1 MVSRVFDFIRTF
13 ELMEVCQ
20 KWRGKMREW
29 VETFANN
36 LIGWIILLFDALRIR
51 QHVTSYP
58 EFGMAI
64 PLEIERVAPMPVR
77 SGQRLARGPTSPH
90 RRSDF

>member
-1 MVSRVFDFIRTF
+1 MVSRIFDFIRTF

-20 KWRGKMREW
+20 KRRGKMREW
-29 VETFANN
+29 GETFTNN

-51 QHVTSYP
+51 HTSYP

-64 PLEIERVAPMPVR
+64 PLEIERVAPTPVR
-77 SGQRLARGPTSPH
+77 SGQR
-90 RRSDF
+90 